1 MSVFLR
7 GWYGAVGRGD
17 FLEVLTNAPEKAM
30 GFLFWIPISDD
41 VPALGSP
48 VLCPRISS
56 GYVMLGWRRQTSALW
71 NWTSIVVR
79 ITRIR
84 GEVQGQRTTTP

>member
-48 VLCPRISS
+48 VLFPRISS
-56 GYVMLGWRRQTSALW
+56 GYVMLGWRRQTSALL
-71 NWTSIVVR
+71 NWTSIIVR